1 MKILKSKFTLFLAM
15 ALLPFMSYGQEMGLD
30 EKIDQ
35 AFKPVSDFF
44 SNVIFFEIL
53 PDTPL
58 VIVLL
63 VLMALFF
70 TIYFGFPNVRYFKTK
85 KRFKVEKE

>member
-1 MKILKSKFTLFLAM
+1 MQNLKNRLTILFALMVLPMLAF
-15 ALLPFMSYGQEMGLD
+15 AQDGEVGLD

-63 VLMALFF
+63 VLLLI
-70 TIYFGFPNVRYFKTK
+70 TYVT
-85 KRFKVEKE
+85 

>member
-1 MKILKSKFTLFLAM
+1 MQNLKNRLTILFALMVLPMLAF
-15 ALLPFMSYGQEMGLD
+15 AQDGEVGLD

-70 TIYFGFPNVRYFKTK
+70 YNLFWISKYQIF
-85 KRFKVEKE
+85 